1 MKAEELVNNHFNKL
15 NKIMST
21 NNFLNELDK
30 LNSTSDQ
37 ARFYLSMFRE
47 IVPQLHTISAGNIVG
62 MESDDADNLVS
73 TVERDYTDQMIL
85 ESENQIQFLKDKISD
100 LKSFKNNTKVEGVE
114 ETTHTFYPLW
124 TLVDIFDKITNS
136 SETHLSQQNKLEISN
151 FIENNPQI
159 DFRIKNVVSEI
170 TGSSISDKSP
180 ITGEGHEPTRNTDE
194 SGALSTTITP
204 AGPGV
209 GPETTT
215 DQDSETDTGVR
226 TEDQTH
232 GKDTGATATEG
243 TGIVPE
249 PVNPDVILPPTGGV
263 PTGDTV
269 LPDGGGMIVPEV
281 PLQPTRN
288 GDSENEEQSSDE
300 QPLENKRYSGD
311 DRIERIL
318 RNNNYYNHLSCGR
331 LIAEKEITEEQL
343 KAFYIEFVGCQYLTT
358 KDDYDLIN
366 LFEEKFGLIEK
377 AKSEP
382 EEVIREVE
390 IEEVPI

>member
-62 MESDDADNLVS
+62 MESDAADNLVS

-170 TGSSISDKSP
+170 TGSSISDESP
-180 ITGEGHEPTRNTDE
+180 IIGEGHEPTRNTDE
-194 SGALSTTITP
+194 SGVESTTITP

-249 PVNPDVILPPTGGV
+249 PVNTDEVLPPTGGV

-269 LPDGGGMIVPEV
+269 LPDGETTIT
-281 PLQPTRN
+281 QPISGDLRPVADTEN
-288 GDSENEEQSSDE
+288 GDSSDE

-343 KAFYIEFVGCQYLTT
+343 KAFYIEFVGWQYLTT

-382 EEVIREVE
+382 EEKVIQGDS
-390 IEEVPI
+390 EESNV